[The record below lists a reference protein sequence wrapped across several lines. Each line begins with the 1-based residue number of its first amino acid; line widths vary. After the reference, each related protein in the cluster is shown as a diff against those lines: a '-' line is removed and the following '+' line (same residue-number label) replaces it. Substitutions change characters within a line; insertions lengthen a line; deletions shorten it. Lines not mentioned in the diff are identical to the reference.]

1 MLNLL
6 RLLRFEFKSARN
18 PILSPRNFSIRQN
31 FQFDFI
37 TRFAPI
43 ENYNDTIRYYTLLRS
58 KIEKKKGSNDRIVN
72 PEELKITIHDD
83 RNQLNPPTL
92 QRNIENSLRLDPLS
106 SNSSSSSS
114 SSSSNLPLSVAARF
128 IITFTGIPMAFA

>member
-43 ENYNDTIRYYTLLRS
+43 ENYNDTIRYYTPLRS
-58 KIEKKKGSNDRIVN
+58 KIEKKKKSNDRQLADRIVN

-83 RNQLNPPTL
+83 RNQLNPPT
-92 QRNIENSLRLDPLS
+92 
-106 SNSSSSSS
+106 
-114 SSSSNLPLSVAARF
+114 
-128 IITFTGIPMAFA
+128 